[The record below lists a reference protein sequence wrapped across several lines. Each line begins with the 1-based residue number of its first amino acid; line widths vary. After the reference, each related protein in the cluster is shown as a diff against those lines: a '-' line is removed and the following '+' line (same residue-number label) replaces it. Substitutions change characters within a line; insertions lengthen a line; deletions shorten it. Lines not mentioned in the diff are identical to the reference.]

1 MIAFAHNNFDVNAFM
16 VVVLAGRDVFFD
28 GGAIVMDVFS
38 YAVMD
43 EACCATNVML
53 ITAVA
58 RELVH
63 YISS

>member
-1 MIAFAHNNFDVNAFM
+1 M

-28 GGAIVMDVFS
+28 GGVIVIEMFS

-43 EACCATNVML
+43 EACCATNVLL
-53 ITAVA
+53 IAAVA

-63 YISS
+63 CISS